1 MLARPPRDEAL
12 LEAMETLERLFADPP
27 ERLDRLI
34 RRIREAAAP
43 AGVVASILRREVE
56 RDGGPSHWA
65 EALERQ
71 VAEWGACID
80 RYLAWA
86 EESLLYSAR
95 TYFCKNPD

>member
-1 MLARPPRDEAL
+1 MLGVVLAPA
-12 LEAMETLERLFADPP
+12 LERLFADPP